1 VEEKREALEA
11 EGQLLI
17 CLSQARSS
25 VFKNIGENSL
35 RKSCLSEANA
45 VCPLTR
51 MLAWGARV
59 LSETELLLV
68 ELEVLI
74 ETQAAYFQVR

>member
-17 CLSQARSS
+17 CLSQARPS
-25 VFKNIGENSL
+25 VFRNIGEDNL

-45 VCPLTR
+45 VYPFTR
-51 MLAWGARV
+51 MLTWGARV